1 MKRLGSVLLAAYGL
15 LLRQLGRSASDIA
28 NAQVLDVGDQLHE
41 TEHSC
46 IVDGGEELLVR
57 VRRDVAPQCKALNF
71 CADVWVD
78 SEEGANVVECKDP
91 PDNQVSTKEMLE

>member
-46 IVDGGEELLVR
+46 IVDVGEELLVR
-57 VRRDVAPQCKALNF
+57 VRRHVAPQYKALNF
-71 CADVWVD
+71 CADFGVS
-78 SEEGANVVECKDP
+78 SEEGDNVVESGDFVG
-91 PDNQVSTKEMLE
+91 NQTSTKEVLE

>member
-1 MKRLGSVLLAAYGL
+1 MKRLGSVLLVAYGL

-46 IVDGGEELLVR
+46 IVDVGEELLVR
-57 VRRDVAPQCKALNF
+57 VRRHVAPQYKALNF
-71 CADVWVD
+71 CADSWVS
-78 SEEGANVVECKDP
+78 SEEGDNVVESGDFAG
-91 PDNQVSTKEMLE
+91 NQTSTKEVLE

>member
-1 MKRLGSVLLAAYGL
+1 MKRLETVCPAAYGL
-15 LLRQLGRSASDIA
+15 LLRRLGRSASDIV
-28 NAQVLDVGDQLHE
+28 NAQILDIGNQLHE
-41 TEHSC
+41 IKQGC
-46 IVDGGEELLVR
+46 VVDGGEELLVR

-91 PDNQVSTKEMLE
+91 PDNQASTKEMLE